1 MGCTPHWTVRCPTKC
16 ICLGFRSVPC
26 HNAHVVV
33 LGCRHQCIRFAS
45 RRSLT
50 SLRQVAYEISDF
62 LTIMLMILQWY
73 VHSHVRTTGG
83 CTGFDVYG
91 LLVVVSWC
99 TGAELLPRCDYE
111 LKHLGLQ
118 AFGPLMAPAS
128 SLLTGLLLP
137 AVGGFPVP
145 AGLAARS
152 LSWPRRSPVCMV
164 QLLRWCCLVCYSFTC
179 FGTSVVVQS
188 PLVDAEVRSGV
199 VAVDLY
205 NLVGFR

>member
-1 MGCTPHWTVRCPTKC
+1 MHQVCKSEVPNQFAPS
-16 ICLGFRSVPC
+16 CLRNLGLLDY
-26 HNAHVVV
+26 NAHDPSVVCAFACSYHW
-33 LGCRHQCIRFAS
+33 GCA
-45 RRSLT
+45 
-50 SLRQVAYEISDF
+50 
-62 LTIMLMILQWY
+62 
-73 VHSHVRTTGG
+73 
-83 CTGFDVYG
+83 GFDVYG
-91 LLVVVSWC
+91 LLVVVTLC

-188 PLVDAEVRSGV
+188 RLSTRKCV
-199 VAVDLY
+199 VA
-205 NLVGFR
+205 